1 MNPASPHIA
10 VVVPAYNEE
19 ESIRDV
25 VADIHCS
32 LERLG
37 FRPEIIV
44 VNDGSTDGTVSAVR
58 TLPCVLLSLPFNVGK
73 GAATQAGFRYT
84 YARNCDLVVLLD
96 ADGQHPANE
105 IGTLLKPLLEGTAD
119 VVIGSRFLGNGG
131 SRSSFGRRI
140 GISYLNALN
149 GMLLRRRVTDS
160 TSGFRAM
167 NRKALALCIE
177 EYPYEYPEPE
187 AIVLFTRKNLRVTEV
202 EVHMN
207 ERTGGQSSIGISD
220 GLLYLFRT
228 TLAMLMTVLR
238 THH

>member
-1 MNPASPHIA
+1 
-10 VVVPAYNEE
+10 VVPAYNEE
-19 ESIRDV
+19 ESIREV
-25 VADIHCS
+25 VADVHCS

-37 FRPEIIV
+37 LRPEIIV

-58 TLPCVLLSLPFNVGK
+58 TLPCVLLSLPFNIGK
-73 GAATQAGFRYT
+73 GAATQLGFRYT
-84 YARNCDLVVLLD
+84 YARNCDVVVLVD
-96 ADGQHPANE
+96 ADGQHPAEE
-105 IGTLLKPLLEGTAD
+105 IGALLEPLLEGTAD

-167 NRKALALCIE
+167 NRKALALCLE

-187 AIVLFTRKNLRVTEV
+187 AIVMFTRQNLRVVEV
-202 EVHMN
+202 AVHMN
-207 ERTGGQSSIGISD
+207 ERTGGQSSIAMSD

-228 TLAMLMTVLR
+228 TLAMLMAVLR

>member
-1 MNPASPHIA
+1 MDPASLHIA

-19 ESIRDV
+19 ESIRLVVTDV
-25 VADIHCS
+25 IAS

-37 FRPEIIV
+37 LRPDVIV

-58 TLPCVLLSLPFNVGK
+58 ALPCVLLSLPFNVGK
-73 GAATQAGFRYT
+73 GAATQLGFRYT
-84 YARNCDLVVLLD
+84 YGRDFDVVVLVD

-105 IGTLLKPLLEGTAD
+105 IGTLLQPLLAGSAD

-149 GMLLRRRVTDS
+149 GMLLRRRITDS

-167 NRKALALCIE
+167 NRKAVALCLE

-187 AIVLFTRKNLRVTEV
+187 AIVMFTRQNIRVMEV
-202 EVHMN
+202 AVHMN

-228 TLAMLMTVLR
+228 TLAMLMTMLR
-238 THH
+238 THT